1 MFEMSFRSGKDGALV
16 FGGRP
21 EYKEE
26 YIRDDYKKIHIKA
39 GLGEMFIDFISLK
52 SNIQNSNHP
61 FLLVADDTDE
71 RITEN
76 GSFFVHLKEYID
88 LGIENQNFFDESC
101 FMFFLSKENMHLPAI
116 HHTMM
121 PLKGHEY
128 DAVENYIEE
137 TTEMSTIE
145 KYMRGF
151 IAAGNKVYD
160 LPLTTYDC
168 ETVAEACIAS
178 LHFIITHGY
187 NIRKCENCG
196 KYFIPLRSDAIYCDR
211 ISPYNTRRTCKEDG
225 SQRTHANNIKEDPIK
240 DLMKHKKNAKYMH
253 MHRNRKDMAIQKN
266 YEKWMDALKQKKK
279 DYESG
284 AITAEQ
290 FTTWLKES

>member
-26 YIRDDYKKIHIKA
+26 YLKQDYKKIHIKA

-52 SNIQNSNHP
+52 GNIQKSNHP
-61 FLLVADDTDE
+61 FLLVANDTCE
-71 RITEN
+71 GITED
-76 GSFFVHLKEYID
+76 SAFLVLLKEYID

-101 FMFFLSKENMHLPAI
+101 FMFFLSKMNMHIPAI

-121 PLKGHEY
+121 PLGGHEH
-128 DAVENYIEE
+128 DAVENYIEK
-137 TTEMSTIE
+137 TAGMSDVE
-145 KYMRGF
+145 KSMRGF

-168 ETVAEACIAS
+168 ETVEDACIAS
-178 LHFIITHGY
+178 LHFITTHGY
-187 NIRKCENCG
+187 NIRKCKNCG
-196 KYFIPLRSDAIYCDR
+196 KYFIPLRSDAIYCNR
-211 ISPYNTRRTCKEDG
+211 ISPHNTRRTCKEDG
-225 SQRTHANNIKEDPIK
+225 SLRAHENNIKEDPIK
-240 DLMKHKKNAKYMH
+240 DLMKHKKNAKYMQ
-253 MHRNRKDMAIQKN
+253 MHRNRKDMDIQKN
-266 YEKWMDALKQKKK
+266 YEIWMDTLKQKKK

-290 FTTWLKES
+290 FTTWLSES